1 MGVRAGAVVTLDVEK
16 PVAGGLMLARHQ
28 GQVILVSGAIPG
40 ERVNARVVRAGKGVA
55 HADTI
60 EVLSAS
66 PDRRPAA
73 DGACGGNV
81 LVHVAYARQRELKG
95 AIIRDAL
102 ARLGRITLDA
112 DPDVIASPVEGY
124 RLRARLHVQ
133 RGRVGFY
140 REGTHDV
147 CAAGPTGQLAPST
160 LQWIS
165 SVEARLATLDPPAA
179 RHLVAIEVGETI
191 AGDTRAAHLVLEDG
205 AAPRLFEVLGEG
217 LAGLSAQAGDGRV
230 VTMAGTPELVDRV
243 GVTGSAAGVTLR
255 RDVRAFFQG
264 NRFLVEPLAMA
275 VLARLPA
282 GPVVDLYAGVGLFGL
297 LHASGT
303 GQPVVAVEGDP
314 VSGADLQ
321 RNAEP
326 FGAQVTVVRRS
337 VESYFMAAP
346 PAGGASVVI
355 DPPRTGLS
363 KDALAGLLAMRPE
376 RIVSVSCDVATF
388 ARDARALTEAGYRID
403 DVVGVD
409 LFPNTAHVE
418 TLATFTR
425 PRG

>member
-16 PVAGGLMLARHQ
+16 PVAGGRMLARLD
-28 GQVILVSGAIPG
+28 GQVILVAGAIPG
-40 ERVNARVVRAGKGVA
+40 ERVSARIGRTGKGLA

-60 EVLSAS
+60 DVLSPS

-73 DGACGGNV
+73 DGACGGN
-81 LVHVAYARQRELKG
+81 LFAHVAYGRQRQMKG

-102 ARLGRITLDA
+102 SRLGRIALDA
-112 DPDVIASPVEGY
+112 DPEVIESPEHGY

-147 CAAGPTGQLAPST
+147 CAAASAGQLAPGT
-160 LQWIS
+160 LAWIAD
-165 SVEARLATLDPPAA
+165 VEAHLATLDADVA
-179 RHLVAIEVGETI
+179 RRLVAIEVGETI
-191 AGDTRAAHLVLEDG
+191 AGDTRAAHLVLEAG
-205 AAPRLFEVLGEG
+205 ASRRPFEGLAGG
-217 LAGLSAQAGDGRV
+217 LAGLSAQAGEGRV
-230 VTMAGTPELVDRV
+230 VTMAGTPALVDRV
-243 GVTGSAAGVTLR
+243 RAAEDGAGLTLR

-264 NRFLVEPLAMA
+264 NRFLVEPLARA

-282 GPVVDLYAGVGLFGL
+282 GRVIDLYAGVGLFGL
-297 LHASGT
+297 LHASVS
-303 GQPVVAVEGDP
+303 GQPVVLVEGDP

-321 RNAEP
+321 RNAEA

-337 VESYFMAAP
+337 VESYLAGAAA
-346 PAGGASVVI
+346 AGEASVVI

-363 KDALAGLLAMRPE
+363 KEALSGLLAIRPG
-376 RIVSVSCDVATF
+376 RVVSVSCDVATF
-388 ARDARALTEAGYRID
+388 ARDARALTEAGYRLD
-403 DVVGVD
+403 DLVGID

-425 PRG
+425 ARG